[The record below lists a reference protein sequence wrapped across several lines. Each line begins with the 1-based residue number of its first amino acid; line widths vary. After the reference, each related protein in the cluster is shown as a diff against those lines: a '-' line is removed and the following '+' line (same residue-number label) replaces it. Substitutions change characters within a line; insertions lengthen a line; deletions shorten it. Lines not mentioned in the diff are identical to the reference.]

1 MCRAF
6 LLDEKESGRDDSAA
20 AVHHFG
26 FEFSFKGLHLTKHGQ
41 PTGRAAHLVLE
52 LVEHFVQPLSGGP
65 KSWVVLS
72 RCGVHVHDGSVWF
85 LDIIIVIADDLG

>member
-1 MCRAF
+1 MLGSHDA
-6 LLDEKESGRDDSAA
+6 AA

-26 FEFSFKGLHLTKHGQ
+26 FEFGFEGLHLAQHGQ
-41 PTGRAAHLVLE
+41 AAGRAAHLVLE

-65 KSWVVLS
+65 ESWVVLS
-72 RCGVHVHDGSVWF
+72 RCGVHMHDGSVGF